1 MTKRLFH
8 NLYLLLILFGM
19 QLLISQ
25 GAMAQAFPSYN
36 CETDFSISTQTFCE
50 QDKLDKI
57 ESELKERYQRLLEL
71 LQQSSEFYAHKYKD
85 AYYDNFEMPYDVV
98 KEELIK
104 SQVLWQQYVKNEC
117 QVVLKMSSRGTA
129 KNILEL
135 QCRQNYSHK
144 RLQILNEYFEEVR
157 LDATSLLEM
166 PL

>member
-1 MTKRLFH
+1 MVTKKL
-8 NLYLLLILFGM
+8 LQYLQLITL
-19 QLLISQ
+19 LLISQ
-25 GAMAQAFPSYN
+25 ISLVHAFSN
-36 CETDFSISTQTFCE
+36 TACETDFSVPTQTFCE
-50 QDKLDKI
+50 EEKLGKI
-57 ESELKERYQRLLEL
+57 ENEMKERYQRLLEL
-71 LQQSSEFYAHKYKD
+71 LQQSSEFYSQKYKD

-104 SQVLWQQYVKNEC
+104 SQVLWQQYIQNEC

-135 QCRQNYSHK
+135 QCLQDYSQK
-144 RLQILNEYFEEVR
+144 RLKILNEYFEEVR